1 MVTAA
6 TSNKSGQTASGSA
19 DKDTDKKF
27 NLDNVKVDD
36 LPEEVRNIVKGF
48 QSDYTKKT
56 QAISER
62 EKGVTGKEEDIER
75 GKKWGEWYQRN
86 EGTLAQYNEYA
97 KGLSQDGNVHPDNK
111 TDKNKGGDD
120 GDGDGDD
127 DLFSGDDDTKKI
139 KKELKGDIGKIR
151 SDLAQQKVDHDS
163 VMQTG
168 MDMMVSLMKVVQD
181 NEFEFNVD
189 PEKVIEFAKKEG
201 ITDMKRAVAGSYYGE
216 IRDAEIKKGIEEG
229 VKVEREKLN
238 LQVVNNTMPQGRK
251 TLKVLNR
258 EKK

>member
-1 MVTAA
+1 MATASA
-6 TSNKSGQTASGSA
+6 SSESGQTAAGTV

-27 NLDNVKVDD
+27 NLDSVKVDD
-36 LPEEVRNIVKGF
+36 LPEEVRTIVKGF

-56 QAISER
+56 QAIADK
-62 EKGVTGKEEDIER
+62 EKTLVGKEEDIER
-75 GKKWGEWYQRN
+75 GKKWGEWYSQN
-86 EGTLAQYNEYA
+86 ENTLAQYNEYA
-97 KGLSQDGNVHPDNK
+97 KNLSQDGNVHPDNK
-111 TDKNKGGDD
+111 TDKNKD
-120 GDGDGDD
+120 GDGDGDGD
-127 DLFSGDDDTKKI
+127 EDLFSGDDSKKI
-139 KKELKGDIGKIR
+139 KKELKGDIGKVR
-151 SDLAQQKVDHDS
+151 SELAQQKVDHNS

-189 PEKVIEFAKKEG
+189 PEKVIEFARKEG
-201 ITDMKRAVAGSYYGE
+201 ITDMKRAVASSYYGE

-229 VKVEREKLN
+229 VKVEKEKLN
-238 LQVVNNTMPQGRK
+238 LQVVTDGMPQGRK